1 MICYDPLWITLVK
14 RKMKKKDLYDI
25 ASSATIARMG
35 KDEYISLE
43 VIDKICC
50 ALGCQISEVVMVCP
64 QSPETGKDPDA

>member
-1 MICYDPLWITLVK
+1 MICYDPLWITLAK

-35 KDEYISLE
+35 KDEYVSLE

-50 ALGCQISEVVMVCP
+50 TLDCQISEVVMVCSTG
-64 QSPETGKDPDA
+64 QETQKDPDA